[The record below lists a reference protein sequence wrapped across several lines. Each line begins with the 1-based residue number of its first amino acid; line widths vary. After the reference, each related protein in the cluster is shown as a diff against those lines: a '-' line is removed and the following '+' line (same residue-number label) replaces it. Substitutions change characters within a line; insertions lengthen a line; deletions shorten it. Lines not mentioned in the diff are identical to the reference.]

1 MSFKTDYN
9 NILNKEKNL
18 KKRLKK
24 ILDLAEKIENT
35 KSEYTK
41 QKDSL
46 ETKIKDCDD
55 TLEKINKSL
64 SAGQHDVSLEVARSP
79 ELQDDRDDTL

>member
-24 ILDLAEKIENT
+24 IFDLAEKIENT
-35 KSEYTK
+35 KSEYKK

-46 ETKIKDCDD
+46 ETKIKDCDV
-55 TLEKINKSL
+55 TLEKINESL

>member
-24 ILDLAEKIENT
+24 IFDLAEKIENKKT
-35 KSEYTK
+35 EYKK

-46 ETKIKDCDD
+46 ETKIKDCDV
-55 TLEKINKSL
+55 TLEKINQSL
-64 SAGQHDVSLEVARSP
+64 SVGQHDVSLEVARSP

>member
-1 MSFKTDYN
+1 MSFKTDYE
-9 NILNKEKNL
+9 NILDNEKDL

-24 ILDLAEKIENT
+24 ILTLSEKIEKS
-35 KSEYTK
+35 KSEYK
-41 QKDSL
+41 KKKDSL
-46 ETKIKDCDD
+46 VAKIKDCDE
-55 TLEKINKSL
+55 TLEKINQSL